1 MKIPYFFSAVLAAL
15 TLLSC
20 ERESIDSENKPV
32 EVNVTILGTA
42 PTRVTAVKNA
52 NESKVKNLQVY
63 VFNNGKLEDYQDAGA
78 AITAQL
84 TATSGLRTV
93 WALVNAPTLKNLTTE
108 SELKKEVSKLEKEME
123 EEAEQAQ
130 EETEEA

>member
-1 MKIPYFFSAVLAAL
+1 MKIPYLFSAALAAL

-20 ERESIDSENKPV
+20 ERENIDTESKPV

-42 PTRVTAVKNA
+42 LTRTTSASYS
-52 NESKVKNLQVY
+52 NEAKVKNLQVY

-78 AITAQL
+78 AMTAKL

-93 WALVNAPTLKNLTTE
+93 WALVNAPSLKDLKTE
-108 SELKKEVSKLEKEME
+108 K
-123 EEAEQAQ
+123 
-130 EETEEA
+130 